1 MTRSIRTAVLS
12 CAIAGAYVGV
22 ASHRASAQSAV
33 RGRVTMADGATRASG
48 VIVVANPADGIP
60 AAVTRALTSQRGEYQ
75 IALPRAGRYQIQAL
89 RIGFRPTAGPIINVA
104 AADTVVANIQLT
116 DVAVS
121 LTTVTVRGDDVCR
134 TSPDSGALV
143 ARAWEEA
150 RKAIM
155 ASQLSTNEAP
165 LVAEWI
171 EYQRTFDP
179 TGRIIR
185 AQTVRTTRSPT
196 THAFKSAPAAM
207 LAERGFV
214 TLDSGET
221 TFHAPD
227 GDVLL
232 SDSFAAMHCFQIV
245 QPERGADTLIG
256 VGFRPA
262 VDVRDFRGID
272 GTFWLDK
279 RTSELRWLDYRYLN
293 LPAAADRAQPGG
305 RVEFLHIGTGGW
317 LIGRWHIRM
326 PELVRTV
333 VGQST
338 SGARTVRAP
347 PGGSL
352 RAIQV
357 TGGEVARV
365 ARGETAV
372 YELAGAAL
380 DVQFVERDRIA
391 TAAGGTVELLGTDYV
406 ARVGSGGRARLTPVL
421 TGRYEA
427 RIRTALMDTLG
438 VAPITRE
445 IEIVRGAA
453 RDTVRLASA
462 DELLRATCRDSAGA
476 GTSLVRGS
484 VRTPTGE
491 AVPNAAV
498 VVAWQGQ
505 FKIFVQGNSDRVSAV
520 EETVGAFSDAA
531 GKWRVCGVPR
541 EIPVVVRVKTD
552 EGADQVRV
560 RLQETESIRAV
571 DLVPRPVTATIDIV
585 LPKTNRALVELSV
598 SNDAGAMLSGTTLEV
613 ELPGGGTRSFTTT
626 ASGLALIPDVAV
638 GKLTVRA
645 RKIGYLPGQISATI
659 AAGRNTVPII
669 LSNMALPTLDTVR
682 IIGDERKRND
692 RLDEFD
698 TRRLNGSAT
707 RSIARDEIVK
717 RNPVDTWQ
725 MMTNISSVRVARQAG
740 LVIAR
745 STRVENA
752 RLLSDKPCYLRAMVD
767 GVLLPEDADLEG
779 GGKATNLA
787 NLPRPEEIHGIEIFA
802 GPASIP
808 VQYGGGGSN
817 KWCGL
822 IAVWTR

>member
-1 MTRSIRTAVLS
+1 VTRSIRTALMLGL
-12 CAIAGAYVGV
+12 CASAV
-22 ASHRASAQSAV
+22 SAQSVV

-48 VIVVANPADGIP
+48 VIVVANPIDGVP
-60 AAVTRALTSQRGEYQ
+60 AAVARALTSQRGEYQ
-75 IALPRAGRYQIQAL
+75 VALPRAGRYQIQAL
-89 RIGFRPTAGPIINVA
+89 RIGFRPTAGPVVTVA
-104 AADTVVANIQLT
+104 TADTVDANIQLT

-121 LTTVTVRGDDVCR
+121 LATVTVRGDDVCR
-134 TSPDSGALV
+134 ISPDSGALV

-155 ASQLSTNEAP
+155 ASQLTTNEAP

-185 AQTVRTTRSPT
+185 AQTVRSTRSPT
-196 THAFKSAPAAM
+196 THAFKSAPAES
-207 LAERGFV
+207 LATRGYV
-214 TLDSGET
+214 TLDGGET

-232 SDSFAAMHCFQIV
+232 SDSFAATHCFQIV
-245 QPERGADTLIG
+245 QPSSGADSLIG

-272 GTFWLDK
+272 GTFWLDN
-279 RTSELRWLDYRYLN
+279 RTAELRWLDYRYLN
-293 LPAAADRAQPGG
+293 LPAVADRAQPGG

-333 VGQST
+333 LGPSA

-357 TGGEVARV
+357 TGGEVTRV
-365 ARGETAV
+365 ARGETPV

-445 IEIVRGAA
+445 IEITRSAA

-462 DELLRATCRDSAGA
+462 DELVRATCRDTAGA

-491 AVPNAAV
+491 AVPHAAV

-505 FKIFVQGNSDRVSAV
+505 FKIFTQGNSDRVSAV
-520 EETVGAFSDAA
+520 EESSGAFSDSA

-552 EGADQVRV
+552 DGSDQVRV
-560 RLQETESIRAV
+560 RLQAGESIRAV
-571 DLVPRPVTATIDIV
+571 DLVPRPVAATIDIV

-613 ELPGGGTRSFTTT
+613 ALPGGGTRSFTTT

-669 LSNMALPTLDTVR
+669 LSNMALPSLDTVR

-692 RLDEFD
+692 RLDEFE
-698 TRRLNGSAT
+698 TRRLNAAAT
-707 RSIARDEIVK
+707 RSITRAEIER
-717 RNPVDTWQ
+717 RNPTSAWH
-725 MMTNISSVRVARQAG
+725 MLSNISSIKVEEVGGIVRA
-740 LVIAR
+740 LP
-745 STRVENA
+745 TRVQQVSLINPN
-752 RLLSDKPCYLRAMVD
+752 RPCFMKVGVD
-767 GVLLPEDADLEG
+767 GVVWPDDPP
-779 GGKATNLA
+779 NLA
-787 NLPRPEEIHGIEIFA
+787 NLPPANAIYGIEVFA
-802 GPASIP
+802 GPSSIP
-808 VQYGGGGSN
+808 LQYGGTGSD

-822 IAVWTR
+822 IMVWTR